1 MAGEAARD
9 SDDQLQARSLWGA
22 AFDAIPKSVFAIAA
36 WYLADCA
43 SDEGFGQGGEV
54 QRFREELEALNG
66 SGILSEQ
73 ATQKAIRALERLA
86 QQTAKDT

>member
-1 MAGEAARD
+1 MKA
-9 SDDQLQARSLWGA
+9 
-22 AFDAIPKSVFAIAA
+22 SVR
-36 WYLADCA
+36 
-43 SDEGFGQGGEV
+43 EGEV